1 MELVP
6 PNRKK
11 WPSTLVPPKTS
22 WPRKVLSMELVLP
35 NRKKW
40 LSAQVSPLHLLL
52 HQKVL
57 SMELVPPNRKK
68 MTKYTGP
75 TQNRFFNN
83 QFQLIKNYQTSVCIR
98 SHWKQ
103 KCYTPKDPARIVVTL
118 VNFRVVMVREWDVP
132 QRSFLIEKKFG
143 GADLAQIQ
151 AEYANR
157 LLATS
162 FSFSWLILI
171 FRWPAPTWGIT
182 NAPPPASTRSL
193 RRLAKKFREKGTVQD
208 LRRRRASAREGVV
221 EVATPNVVNQVL
233 SALLI
238 RIS

>member
-1 MELVP
+1 
-6 PNRKK
+6 
-11 WPSTLVPPKTS
+11 
-22 WPRKVLSMELVLP
+22 
-35 NRKKW
+35 
-40 LSAQVSPLHLLL
+40 
-52 HQKVL
+52 
-57 SMELVPPNRKK
+57 

-132 QRSFLIEKKFG
+132 QRTFLIEKKFG

>member
-1 MELVP
+1 M
-6 PNRKK
+6 
-11 WPSTLVPPKTS
+11 
-22 WPRKVLSMELVLP
+22 
-35 NRKKW
+35 
-40 LSAQVSPLHLLL
+40 
-52 HQKVL
+52 
-57 SMELVPPNRKK
+57 
-68 MTKYTGP
+68 
-75 TQNRFFNN
+75 
-83 QFQLIKNYQTSVCIR
+83 CIR

-103 KCYTPKDPARIVVTL
+103 KCSTL
-118 VNFRVVMVREWDVP
+118 KIQPGLSSHWLISELSWLGSGMC
-132 QRSFLIEKKFG
+132 RSALFWLRRNLG

-193 RRLAKKFREKGTVQD
+193 RRLAKKFRDKGTVQD